1 MATNLNV
8 GDSYTITPGSAG
20 TDAATKGVPPWMEW
34 SAGTASG
41 TAELPSGFRRITLTG
56 HTSGQA
62 AAIQDKSVDIA
73 PVSLPADT
81 TSPWRCAIFAPNG
94 AYIIANGLNGVPTIG
109 TPQVRLTRS
118 APNRAVVKFAI
129 GKGRDNILGSFG
141 RWSDGTA
148 RPIARG
154 MEITVEYRDADS
166 RALVPVFRGRIFQIE
181 SGETVTVTA
190 YDRLMDLY
198 QTTGQY
204 LSHAGQTQGARSQS
218 RTESGDN
225 WVYEMGET
233 LGIITGLD
241 SIDRLCINASGA
253 MGDAESTEN
262 LIIIHSLPETAG
274 ITPAAGDTI
283 TRLQVKYGGRGNGV
297 FTAGTPTL
305 GTKYAVIGLY
315 CEVYVYETTGSGFI
329 ARASGSATTV
339 SRTATSQS
347 TASTPFSLEAIDQ
360 TADITLNTPYTIR
373 DPSRVFI
380 GIKVTL
386 AVATN
391 QAVFTGT
398 TWGAN
403 KSSTRYTTAS
413 ASYYSSADNGST
425 WAQYTASD
433 KPEVGLTF
441 THTTNPID
449 PSLATIS
456 NTQIS
461 IAKASIPEGP
471 TATYL
476 TTEEKGVGI
485 LVDYY
490 VADKAPLADIIREL
504 IERAGLNPS
513 VGSANLGLVTLY
525 TLATSDYLTAVH
537 EIIDA
542 RGYGIKDTIIDAG
555 TIALLPEHTTD
566 ETPVLSITT
575 DPTAAGQKVILAHQL
590 TAHWAAEKATVAYIA
605 ENATTSGLPLA
616 LQTDDGETDGSLIE
630 ILQAPLSSI
639 TVDNTL
645 GSHDIMAHRA
655 AGAIRRLHTNTIEGT
670 VTLAGYR
677 PGIWDLLGSGIG
689 GLPIE
694 LNVPEYR
701 AQGVAIPTEVELADG
716 VTVAKLDNI
725 RTQDRSGLAQSMGLV
740 EGSISNDATLLPKTV
755 YIFGKAD
762 GANQLGGAFQGLTAI
777 TLVRG
782 DGTTLRQASGTYLRS
797 ISDGAGYLH
806 LLAVLPEAA
815 GSYTSTSPIIL
826 AIGEITTGAGSKHIS
841 AAIEPHYILDNQNI
855 HIDIRLRNQ

>member
-41 TAELPSGFRRITLTG
+41 TAELPSGFRRITLAGLTA
-56 HTSGQA
+56 GQA
-62 AAIQDKSVDIA
+62 ATIQDKSVDIA
-73 PVSLPADT
+73 PVTLPTDS

-94 AYIIANGLNGVPTIG
+94 AYIVMNGLTGVPTIG
-109 TPQVRLTRS
+109 TPRVRLTRS
-118 APNRAVVKFAI
+118 APSRAQISLAI
-129 GKGRDNILGSFG
+129 GEGTDNVLGATFK

-154 MEITVEYRDADS
+154 MEITVEYRDEDS
-166 RALVPVFRGRIFQIE
+166 RTLVPVFRGRIFQIE
-181 SGETVTVTA
+181 SGEAVTITA

-204 LSHAGQTQGARSQS
+204 LSHAGQTQGATSQS
-218 RTESGDN
+218 RTEAGDN
-225 WVYEMGET
+225 WVYEMGESI
-233 LGIITGLD
+233 GIITGIDAINRLD
-241 SIDRLCINASGA
+241 INALSA
-253 MGDAESTEN
+253 LSTNREN
-262 LIIIHSLPETAG
+262 TSDIIIHPLPSAGG
-274 ITPAAGDTI
+274 ITPVAGDIISRIQTKLSAYVLGV
-283 TRLQVKYGGRGNGV
+283 TRGSSQ
-297 FTAGTPTL
+297 AGW
-305 GTKYAVIGLY
+305 AVITVGIQAT
-315 CEVYVYETTGSGFI
+315 VYIFERQGATFVQRATGSGTAGVGAS
-329 ARASGSATTV
+329 ARLTQISS
-339 SRTATSQS
+339 
-347 TASTPFSLEAIDQ
+347 PFDGENNGQVL
-360 TADITLNTPYTIR
+360 DITLNNPVTIG
-373 DPSRVFI
+373 DPANI
-380 GIKVTL
+380 YLGIKLTAGVTKAENVSSINRVSWGADRSTDRPTVSGTYYRSADGSSWNEYTESAKTEL
-386 AVATN
+386 G
-391 QAVFTGT
+391 AVFTHQ
-398 TWGAN
+398 GA
-403 KSSTRYTTAS
+403 SLS
-413 ASYYSSADNGST
+413 
-425 WAQYTASD
+425 
-433 KPEVGLTF
+433 
-441 THTTNPID
+441 

-490 VADKAPLADIIREL
+490 VVNKAPLADIIREL

-513 VGSANLGLVTLY
+513 IGSANLGLVTLY

-555 TIALLPEHTTD
+555 TIALLPEHTTA

-575 DPTAAGQKVILAHQL
+575 DPAAAGQKIILAHQL

-605 ENATTSGLPLA
+605 ENATASGLPLA
-616 LQTDDGETDGSLIE
+616 LQTDDGQTDGSLIE
-630 ILQAPLSSI
+630 ALQAPLSI
-639 TVDNTL
+639 INVDNTL
-645 GSHDIMAHRA
+645 GSHDMMAHRA
-655 AGAIRRLHTNTIEGT
+655 AGAIRKLHTNTIEGT

-677 PGIWDLLGSGIG
+677 PGIWDLMGSGIG

-701 AQGVAIPTEVELADG
+701 AQGVVIPTEVELADG
-716 VTVAKLDNI
+716 VTIAKLDNI

-740 EGSISNDATLLPKTV
+740 EGSISNDASQLPKTV

-762 GANQLGGAFQGLTAI
+762 GANQLGGTFQGLTAI
-777 TLVRG
+777 TLVRE

-815 GSYTSTSPIIL
+815 GSYTSTSPIIM
-826 AIGEITTGAGSKHIS
+826 AIGEITTGEGSQHIS

>member
-1 MATNLNV
+1 MTTNLNV
-8 GDSYTITPGSAG
+8 GDNYSIDPASAG
-20 TDAATKGVPPWMEW
+20 SDAATKGVPPWMEW
-34 SAGTASG
+34 SNGAASG
-41 TAELPSGFRRITLTG
+41 TAELPSGFRRITLEGYTA
-56 HTSGQA
+56 GQA
-62 AAIQDKSVDIA
+62 ATVQDKSVDIA
-73 PVSLPADT
+73 PVTLPADT
-81 TSPWRCAIFAPNG
+81 ISPWRCAIFAPNG
-94 AYIIANGLNGVPTIG
+94 AYIIANGLNGVSTIG

-118 APNRAVVKFAI
+118 APSRAVVQFAI
-129 GKGRDNILGSFG
+129 GKDRDNILGSFG

-181 SGETVTVTA
+181 SGEAVTITA

-204 LSHAGQTQGARSQS
+204 MSHAGQTQGATQS

-225 WVYEMGET
+225 WVYEMGESI
-233 LGIITGLD
+233 GIITGIDAINRLD
-241 SIDRLCINASGA
+241 INALSA
-253 MGDAESTEN
+253 LSTNRENTGD
-262 LIIIHSLPETAG
+262 IIIHPLPSAG
-274 ITPAAGDTI
+274 GIGPSAGDTI
-283 TRLQVKYGGRGNGV
+283 SRIKTKVSAYVRGR
-297 FTAGTPTL
+297 TIGTSQTGFAIL
-305 GTKYAVIGLY
+305 VVTIRAT
-315 CEVYVYETTGSGFI
+315 VYIFEKQGATFVQRATGSGT
-329 ARASGSATTV
+329 AGVSATAQLSLVSSPIDGENNGQVLDITINNPVTIGDPANIYLGIKLTAGVTTAQNISSVNEVSWGADRSTSRLTV
-339 SRTATSQS
+339 S
-347 TASTPFSLEAIDQ
+347 
-360 TADITLNTPYTIR
+360 
-373 DPSRVFI
+373 
-380 GIKVTL
+380 
-386 AVATN
+386 
-391 QAVFTGT
+391 GT
-398 TWGAN
+398 
-403 KSSTRYTTAS
+403 
-413 ASYYSSADNGST
+413 YYRSADGSS
-425 WAQYTASD
+425 WSEYTESAKTELGVVFAHQGAS
-433 KPEVGLTF
+433 LS
-441 THTTNPID
+441 

-461 IAKASIPEGP
+461 IAKTSIPEGP

-490 VADKAPLADIIREL
+490 VTDKAPLADIIREL

-525 TLATSDYLTAVH
+525 TLATSDYLTAIH

-555 TIALLPEHTTD
+555 TIALLPEHTTA
-566 ETPVLSITT
+566 ETPVLAITT
-575 DPTAAGQKVILAHQL
+575 DPTAAGQKIILAHQL

-605 ENATTSGLPLA
+605 ENATVSGLPLA
-616 LQTDDGETDGSLIE
+616 LETDDGETDGSLIE
-630 ILQAPLSSI
+630 ALQAPLSI
-639 TVDNTL
+639 INVDNTL
-645 GSHDIMAHRA
+645 GSHDMMAHRA
-655 AGAIRRLHTNTIEGT
+655 AGAIRKLHTNTIEGT

-677 PGIWDLLGSGIG
+677 PGIWDLMGSGIG

-694 LNVPEYR
+694 LDVPEYR

-716 VTVAKLDNI
+716 VTIARLDNI

-762 GANQLGGAFQGLTAI
+762 GANQLGGTFQSLTAI
-777 TLVRG
+777 TLVRE

-815 GSYTSTSPIIL
+815 GSYTSTSPIIM
-826 AIGEITTGAGSKHIS
+826 AIGEITTGAGSQHIS

-855 HIDIRLRNQ
+855 HIDIRLRNA